1 MDFNDSPEEAEIR
14 EKVRGW
20 IAENTKEYEGLPP
33 AKTNEELVARQKSWQ
48 KKKYDAGY
56 AGITWPKKF
65 GGQGKG
71 PMEAIIFNQEE
82 GKSPAPTGLYA
93 IGLGMCI
100 PTVFTHGSQEVV
112 DRFVPK
118 ALEGEEIW
126 CQLFSEPAAGS
137 DLAGIRTKAVKV
149 PGSGS
154 GTGGDDWVINGQ
166 KVWTTNA
173 HLCDY
178 GIIVTRTDPSA
189 PKHKGLTMFIVDM
202 NADGVEARPL
212 KQMSGGSDF
221 NEVFF
226 DEVRVPDAWRL
237 GAEGEGW
244 KVALTTLMNERLAVG
259 GKPRYSPDWRALMN
273 LAKEIETALG
283 PASEQADVREEIAK
297 AYINDQGVKLTQQ
310 RALSALSQG
319 RTPGPE
325 QSISKVVVA
334 KQMQEISRLALD
346 LSESAGFVRAPA
358 GSELDRFQSSYFG
371 AAGLR
376 IAGGTDEILRNI
388 IAERV
393 LGLPGDLRPPKDTP
407 FNELEPV

>member
-1 MDFNDSPEEAEIR
+1 MDFNDSPEEAAIR
-14 EKVRGW
+14 DKVRTW
-20 IAENTKEYEGLPP
+20 IAENTREYDGLAPP
-33 AKTNEELVARQKSWQ
+33 RSNEEFVARQKSWQ
-48 KKKYDAGY
+48 KKKYEAGY

-71 PMEAIIFNQEE
+71 PMESIIFSQEE

-100 PTVFTHGSQEVV
+100 PTVFTHGNQDVI

-118 ALEGEEIW
+118 ALSGEEIW

-137 DLAGIRTKAVKV
+137 DLAGIRTKAERD
-149 PGSGS
+149 
-154 GTGGDDWVINGQ
+154 GGDWIINGQ

-178 GIIVTRTDPSA
+178 GIIVTRTDASQ

-202 NADGVEARPL
+202 HAEGVEARPL

-226 DEVRVPDAWRL
+226 DDVRVPDSWRL
-237 GAEGEGW
+237 GEEGEGW

-259 GKPRYSPDWRALMN
+259 GKPRYSPDWRALMD
-273 LAKEIETALG
+273 LAREIETALG

-325 QSISKVVVA
+325 QSIAKVVVA
-334 KQMQEISRLALD
+334 RQMQEISRLALD
-346 LSESAGFVRAPA
+346 LSESQGFVKAPQ
-358 GSELDRFQSSYFG
+358 GSALDRFQSSYFG

-393 LGLPGDLRPPKDTP
+393 LGLPGDLRPPKDQP
-407 FNELEPV
+407 FNEAKPV